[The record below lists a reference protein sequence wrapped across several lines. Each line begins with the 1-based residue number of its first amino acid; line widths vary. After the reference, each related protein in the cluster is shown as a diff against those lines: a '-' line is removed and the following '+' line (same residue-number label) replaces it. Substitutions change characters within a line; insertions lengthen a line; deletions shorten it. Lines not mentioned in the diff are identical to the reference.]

1 MTVQLEIN
9 AEDARWGDLDPLA
22 RAAID
27 ATLAHLGHD
36 PACFEV
42 SLLACDDA
50 RIQGLNAGFRAKDK
64 ATNVLS
70 WPAWDLSAETPGGAP
85 EDPETGTPEDPEALG
100 DIALA
105 YETCA
110 REAAEQGKLFAD
122 HVTHLI
128 VHSTLHLLGYDH
140 ESEADAVLMEKTEVA
155 VLAQMGIGDPYA
167 DDESGLASN
176 VAGPDPD
183 LVTSPERPHE

>member
-1 MTVQLEIN
+1 MSVTLDIN
-9 AEDARWGDLDPLA
+9 AEEPRWGDLDPLA

-50 RIQGLNAGFRAKDK
+50 RIKGLNAGFRDKDK

-70 WPAWDLSAETPGGAP
+70 WPAWDLSAQTPGALP
-85 EDPETGTPEDPEALG
+85 EEPETGTPDEPEALG

-105 YETCA
+105 YETCL
-110 REAAEQGKLFAD
+110 REAGEQGKPFAD

-128 VHSTLHLLGYDH
+128 VHSVLHLLGYDH
-140 ESEADAVLMEKTEVA
+140 ETDEDAALMEKTEVA
-155 VLAQMGIGDPYA
+155 ILATMGIADPYA
-167 DDESGLASN
+167 GDESEP
-176 VAGPDPD
+176 VAPATGAD
-183 LVTSPERPHE
+183 